1 MNYKSRKL
9 KNGLTLI
16 TVPVKDNPAVTVLVL
31 VEVGSNYESLKDS
44 GLSHFLEH
52 MVFKGTPKRT
62 SALAIS
68 HELEGLGAHYNAFT
82 GNEYT
87 GYYAKVESKHF
98 SKALDIV
105 SDIYLNPLFEQ
116 KEIEKEKGVIIEEIR
131 MYNDLPNRKVHENL
145 EYLLYGDQPAGRSL
159 AGSEES
165 VRKFTREDFVRYRG
179 EHYIPKATTI
189 VVSGNINEAKVV
201 REVKKIF
208 DKIENRDRGI
218 KQPVAESQVKPAFHL
233 EKKETDQTHI
243 AMAFRTFPVTDKR
256 TAATRILAAVLGAG
270 MSSRL
275 FQKLREEMG
284 VCYYVRA
291 DASSATDYGSF
302 NVSAGV
308 DNSRV
313 EEVVKVVLEEC
324 VRLKTELVPA
334 AELRRVKDYLV
345 GSTMLSLETSDS
357 LAEYYGMQQVL
368 KKELLTPKQIAKK
381 IEAITPKQIQEMANQ
396 IFVKENFNL
405 ALIGKF
411 TDESALST
419 IANRV
424 LL

>member
-1 MNYKSRKL
+1 MNFKSKKL

-16 TVPVKDNPAVTVLVL
+16 TVPIKDNPAVTVLVL
-31 VEVGSNYESLKDS
+31 VEVGSNYESLKDN

-52 MVFKGTPKRT
+52 MVFKGTPRRT

-98 SKALDIV
+98 SKVLDIV

-116 KEIEKEKGVIIEEIR
+116 KEIDKEKGVIIEEIR

-145 EYLLYGDQPAGRSL
+145 EFLLYGDQPAGRNL

-165 VRKFTREDFVRYRG
+165 VKSFTRKDFVRYRN
-179 EHYIPKATTI
+179 EHYIPRATTI
-189 VVSGNINEAKVV
+189 VVSGNINEAKVA
-201 REVKKIF
+201 REVEKIF
-208 DKIENRDRGI
+208 GNLDDRSRAN
-218 KQPVAESQVKPAFHL
+218 KQPVVESQNKPAFHL
-233 EKKETDQTHI
+233 EKKDTDQTHI
-243 AMAFRTFPVTDKR
+243 AMAFRTFPIADKR
-256 TAATRILAAVLGAG
+256 TAASRVLGAVLGAG

-291 DASSATDYGSF
+291 DAAAATDYGSF
-302 NVSAGV
+302 NISAGV

-324 VRLKTELVPA
+324 VRLKSELVSA
-334 AELRRVKDYLV
+334 DELRRVKDYIL
-345 GSTMLSLETSDS
+345 GSTMLSLETSDA
-357 LAEYYGMQQVL
+357 LAEYYGTQQIL
-368 KKELLTPKQIAKK
+368 KKKLKTPKQVAKL
-381 IEAITPKQIQEMANQ
+381 IESITPKQIQQIANE
-396 IFVKENFNL
+396 IFVKEHFNL
-405 ALIGKF
+405 ALIGKYS
-411 TDESALST
+411 DEAMLST